1 MNSFEGVN
9 VEDLTHCPQDNFAS
23 GIKTKIYYAPTSYL
37 DRIDLPTGKKTYDD
51 FVSITQGGIEFR
63 GGGWNAIDV
72 LIGENE
78 LKQNLVGP
86 LQRKKSKT
94 ELEFFIL
101 GFRTKVLGLIEAHK
115 NTPMVFVVVDAVGN
129 NWVIGNLRNRAF
141 MESAD
146 VSTQKK
152 YEDNSGA
159 VVKITCNA
167 PIFYFGNAQSWI
179 DEGIF
184 TREFTN
190 EFNFEFT

>member
-23 GIKTKIYYAPTSYL
+23 GIKTKVYYAPATYF
-37 DRIDLPTGKKTYDD
+37 DKIDLPTLKNTYDD
-51 FVSITQGGIEFR
+51 LVSIVQGGIEFR
-63 GGGWNAIDV
+63 GGGWNSIDV

-78 LKQNLVGP
+78 LKQTLSGP

-94 ELEFFIL
+94 ELEFLII

-115 NTPMVFVVVDAVGN
+115 NTPMIFVVVDAVGN
-129 NWVIGNLRNRAF
+129 NWVIGNLRNRAL

-146 VSTQKK
+146 VTTQKK

-159 VVKITCNA
+159 VVKITANT
-167 PIFYFGNAQSWI
+167 PIFFFGNQYSWI
-179 DEGIF
+179 DQGIF
-184 TREFTN
+184 TREFTD
-190 EFNFEFT
+190 EFNIEFT

>member
-9 VEDLTHCPQDNFAS
+9 VEDLKHCPQDNFAS
-23 GIKTKIYYAPTSYL
+23 GIKTKVYYAPASYFEK
-37 DRIDLPTGKKTYDD
+37 IDLPTLKNTYND
-51 FVSITQGGIEFR
+51 FVSIVQGGIEFR
-63 GGGWNAIDV
+63 GGGWNSIDV

-78 LKQNLVGP
+78 LKQTLSGP
-86 LQRKKSKT
+86 LQRKKTKT
-94 ELEFFIL
+94 ELEFLIL

>member
-23 GIKTKIYYAPTSYL
+23 GIKTKVYCAPASYFKK
-37 DRIDLPTGKKTYDD
+37 IDLPTLKNTYDD
-51 FVSITQGGIEFR
+51 FVSLTQGGIEFR
-63 GGGWNAIDV
+63 GGGWNYIDV

-78 LKQNLVGP
+78 LKQTLSGP

-94 ELEFFIL
+94 ELEFLIL
-101 GFRTKVLGLIEAHK
+101 GFRTKVLGFIEAHK
-115 NTPMVFVVVDAVGN
+115 NTPMIFVVVDAVGN

-141 MESAD
+141 IDNAD

-159 VVKITCNA
+159 VVKITANS
-167 PIFYFGNAQSWI
+167 PIFYFGNQQSWI
-179 DEGIF
+179 DEGVF
-184 TREFTN
+184 TREFTF
-190 EFNFEFT
+190 EFNQEFT